1 MVDKKVR
8 YKAIK
13 YIQVA
18 FPLEVVLCDFQ
29 KTFRFITYPFACF
42 RWTLFV
48 LFWVAWVAMLV
59 GAIVIIVLAPKCP
72 TPEPK
77 QWWQK
82 APIYQVYVKS
92 FKDSNGDGLG
102 DLKG

>member
-1 MVDKKVR
+1 M
-8 YKAIK
+8 
-13 YIQVA
+13 
-18 FPLEVVLCDFQ
+18 
-29 KTFRFITYPFACF
+29 
-42 RWTLFV
+42 

-59 GAIVIIVLAPKCP
+59 GAIVIIILAPKCP